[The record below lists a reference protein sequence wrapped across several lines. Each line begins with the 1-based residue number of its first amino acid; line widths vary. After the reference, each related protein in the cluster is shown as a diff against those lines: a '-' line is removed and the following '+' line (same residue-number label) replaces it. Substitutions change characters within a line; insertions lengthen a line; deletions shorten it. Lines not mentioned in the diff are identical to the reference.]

1 MIFKIIDIRTG
12 KKPSQRVI
20 NNIARKGGLIEHDI
34 AGFFVGSDG
43 GLILADECGH
53 YTYVDTNRITAIVTD
68 RVLTDYCKT
77 RKFKLLTERYYRELT
92 QRLYYLEEKIRLI
105 EGDYELKDDVR

>member
-1 MIFKIIDIRTG
+1 MIFEIIDRRTG
-12 KKPSQRVI
+12 KEPSQRVI

-53 YTYVDTNRITAIVTD
+53 YTYVNTNRITAIITD
-68 RVLTDYCKT
+68 RVLTDYCKM
-77 RKFKLLTERYYRELT
+77 RKFKLLTEKYYRELT
-92 QRLYYLEEKIRLI
+92 EELYYLQEKVKQL
-105 EGDYELKDDVR
+105 EDDGK

>member
-1 MIFKIIDIRTG
+1 MIFEIIDRRTG
-12 KKPSQRVI
+12 KEPSQRVI

-53 YTYVDTNRITAIVTD
+53 YTYVNTNRITAVITD
-68 RVLTDYCKT
+68 KVLTDYCKM
-77 RKFKLLTERYYRELT
+77 RKFKLLTERYYHELMEK
-92 QRLYYLEEKIRLI
+92 LYYLGEKVKQL
-105 EGDYELKDDVR
+105 EDDGK

>member
-12 KKPSQRVI
+12 KEPSQRVI

-53 YTYVDTNRITAIVTD
+53 YTYVNTNRITAMVTD
-68 RVLTDYCKT
+68 KVLTDYCKT
-77 RKFKLLTERYYRELT
+77 RKFKLLTERYYRELMEK
-92 QRLYYLEEKIRLI
+92 LYYLGEKVKQL
-105 EGDYELKDDVR
+105 EDDGK

>member
-1 MIFKIIDIRTG
+1 MIFEIIDRRTG
-12 KKPSQRVI
+12 KEPSQRVI

-53 YTYVDTNRITAIVTD
+53 YTYVNTNRITAIITD
-68 RVLTDYCKT
+68 KVLMNYCKM
-77 RKFKLLTERYYRELT
+77 RKFKLLTEKYYRELIEE
-92 QRLYYLEEKIRLI
+92 LCYLKEKVEQL
-105 EGDYELKDDVR
+105 EDDGK

>member
-1 MIFKIIDIRTG
+1 MIFEIIDRRTG
-12 KKPSQRVI
+12 KEPSQRVI

-53 YTYVDTNRITAIVTD
+53 YTYVNTNRITAIVTNK
-68 RVLTDYCKT
+68 VLTDYCKM
-77 RKFKLLTERYYRELT
+77 RKFKLLTEKYYRELIEELDYMKEKVE
-92 QRLYYLEEKIRLI
+92 QLE
-105 EGDYELKDDVR
+105 DDGK